1 MKVFYMIQEAKGI
14 IVSNL
19 LFQNLL
25 FQHIQGNDL
34 YVIMYLVSL
43 LKIPKRI
50 IFQKS
55 NLFEYLG
62 KKTTSSGDSY
72 K

>member
-1 MKVFYMIQEAKGI
+1 MKVFYKMQEARGI

-25 FQHIQGNDL
+25 FQHIQAEDL
-34 YVIMYLVSL
+34 YVIIYLVRL

-55 NLFEYLG
+55 NLF
-62 KKTTSSGDSY
+62 
-72 K
+72 